1 MTVTTTRPPA
11 GAPVAAAPPGGPA
24 RDREEAYREAAYRD
38 GPVAALLLLHG
49 ATGPGVLP
57 AGPGGH
63 VFVPREIEATCD
75 RHQTLLGPRPRGG
88 GTGEHRLGHVTVYG
102 RELTALRVDG
112 SGPPAGEPDG
122 WATGLAWLRLGL
134 AERLVDR
141 VTAHLGGR
149 TVQRTVTLNLPLV
162 RAMLADAVAGTTEC
176 RALLKAAPAP
186 YTLRRV
192 HRSLDETGRTCLHL
206 FGAAGFLA
214 AGPGSEVRVSEL
226 LADTYAPAADESAP
240 RDGAAPTSGAP
251 SADGVSSA
259 EGAAPDGLEAPTGYP
274 PATDLERP

>member
-11 GAPVAAAPPGGPA
+11 GGPVTAAPPGGPE
-24 RDREEAYREAAYRD
+24 RHREAAYRD
-38 GPVAALLLLHG
+38 GPVAALIQLHD

-63 VFVPREIEATCD
+63 VFVPRETEATCD
-75 RHQTLLGPRPRGG
+75 RYQTLLGPRPRGA
-88 GTGEHRLGHVTVYG
+88 GTGERVLGRTTVDG
-102 RELTALRVDG
+102 RELTALRIDG

-141 VTAHLGGR
+141 VTEHLGGR

-176 RALLKAAPAP
+176 RALLGAAPAP

-192 HRSLDETGRTCLHL
+192 HRSLDETGRRCLHL

-226 LADTYAPAADESAP
+226 LADTYAPAADAKAPADGGALITGASSA
-240 RDGAAPTSGAP
+240 DGAAPN
-251 SADGVSSA
+251 
-259 EGAAPDGLEAPTGYP
+259 GLTAPTGYP
-274 PATDLERP
+274 SSTDLERP

>member
-11 GAPVAAAPPGGPA
+11 GGPVTAAPSGGPE
-24 RDREEAYREAAYRD
+24 RHREAAYRD
-38 GPVAALLLLHG
+38 GPVAALILLHDG
-49 ATGPGVLP
+49 TSPGVLP

-63 VFVPREIEATCD
+63 VFVPRETEATCD
-75 RHQTLLGPRPRGG
+75 RHQTLLGPRPRGAG
-88 GTGEHRLGHVTVYG
+88 NGERRLGRTVVDG
-102 RELTALRVDG
+102 RELIALRIDG

-176 RALLKAAPAP
+176 RALLRAAPAP
-186 YTLRRV
+186 HTLRRV

-226 LADTYAPAADESAP
+226 LADTYAPAADERAP
-240 RDGAAPTSGAP
+240 RDDAALTAGAPPADGAASNGRTAH
-251 SADGVSSA
+251 A
-259 EGAAPDGLEAPTGYP
+259 GYP
-274 PATDLERP
+274 PPTDLERP